1 MEYTVSDGRHRVV
14 SVSRG
19 ERMRPTSRLQLILCA
34 ALLFSAVAP
43 SAHSKS
49 SADFSA
55 LYELVPARAD
65 GFVAVDH
72 IRLARHKSASKLRR
86 FVHDQGGALGL
97 RAVVKLGLV
106 PGKDIKASVSFNVGR
121 AEADVIAGTFDVKA
135 LQARAKSQL
144 KKSYQEGSDGGHAW
158 FTVTKRRRF
167 VSLSNGVAVIGS
179 EKMVERVVERAAG
192 KGKALSTRTAFKA
205 LVAPAEK
212 AKASLWGGGWMSKG
226 VRAQIAGPHAALW
239 KTVTRTRFHAGGD
252 SAVQVRA
259 STYTDSNRSAKA
271 LKTVVEGELDRR
283 FNSLTMKM
291 LGVSALVKA
300 ASFAVQ
306 GKALVTSL
314 DLTPAQVDLVATT
327 GGKVISILRAKR
339 AR

>member
-1 MEYTVSDGRHRVV
+1 
-14 SVSRG
+14 
-19 ERMRPTSRLQLILCA
+19 MRPTSRLQLILCA
-34 ALLFSAVAP
+34 ALLFSVVAP

-144 KKSYQEGSDGGHAW
+144 
-158 FTVTKRRRF
+158 
-167 VSLSNGVAVIGS
+167 
-179 EKMVERVVERAAG
+179 
-192 KGKALSTRTAFKA
+192 
-205 LVAPAEK
+205 
-212 AKASLWGGGWMSKG
+212 
-226 VRAQIAGPHAALW
+226 
-239 KTVTRTRFHAGGD
+239 
-252 SAVQVRA
+252 
-259 STYTDSNRSAKA
+259 
-271 LKTVVEGELDRR
+271 
-283 FNSLTMKM
+283 
-291 LGVSALVKA
+291 
-300 ASFAVQ
+300 
-306 GKALVTSL
+306 
-314 DLTPAQVDLVATT
+314 
-327 GGKVISILRAKR
+327 
-339 AR
+339 